1 MATHQTQKQ
10 MKKASIFLI
19 LAFFGIALQG
29 FSQAATP
36 AAPTS
41 DVYTGKWEMLIIGT
55 PNGDAALTTVL
66 VRKEGKLTGTIIP
79 KTSDQKEEIKISNV
93 EEAEGKITLYF
104 TIQDYD
110 VNVLLEKVD
119 DENLKGSMMNM
130 FDVKA
135 KRVK

>member
-1 MATHQTQKQ
+1 
-10 MKKASIFLI
+10 MKKASIVIF

-29 FSQAATP
+29 FSQTAIP
-36 AAPTS
+36 AVPTN
-41 DVYTGKWEMLIIGT
+41 DIYTGKWEMLIIGT

-79 KTSDQKEEIKISNV
+79 KTSDQKEEIKISNI
-93 EEAEGKITLYF
+93 EEADGKITLYF

>member
-1 MATHQTQKQ
+1 
-10 MKKASIFLI
+10 MKKASFFLI
-19 LAFFGIALQG
+19 LAFFGIALNG
-29 FSQAATP
+29 YSQAAIP
-36 AAPTS
+36 AAPAN
-41 DVYTGKWEMLIIGT
+41 DLYAGKWEMLIIGT

-79 KTSDQKEEIKISNV
+79 KTGDQKEEIKISNI
-93 EEAEGKITLYF
+93 EEADGKITLYF

-119 DENLKGSMMNM
+119 DENLKGSLMNM

-135 KRVK
+135 KRIKE

>member
-1 MATHQTQKQ
+1 
-10 MKKASIFLI
+10 MKKASLLLI

-29 FSQAATP
+29 FSQAAT
-36 AAPTS
+36 AAATTS

-55 PNGDAALTTVL
+55 PNGDATLTTVL

-79 KTSDQKEEIKISNV
+79 KTSDQKEEIKISNI
-93 EEAEGKITLYF
+93 EEADGKITLYF

-119 DENLKGSMMNM
+119 DENLKGSLMNM

>member
-1 MATHQTQKQ
+1 
-10 MKKASIFLI
+10 MKKASLLLI

-29 FSQAATP
+29 FSQAATA

-55 PNGDAALTTVL
+55 PNGDATLTTVL

-79 KTSDQKEEIKISNV
+79 KTSDQKEEIKISNI
-93 EEAEGKITLYF
+93 EEADGKITLYF

-119 DENLKGSMMNM
+119 DENLKGSLMNM